1 MVTGGAMGMGAA
13 TVRRLVGEGANVV
26 IADVNVAEAEALAAE
41 LGPTAVVEKL
51 DVRSPQQWTDLVQ
64 RTEERFGS
72 VDILV
77 NNAGIVDPAPLEQWD
92 VAQLQRVLDVNLIGV
107 FNGIQAVT
115 PAMKRAGGGSI
126 VNLGSVAAFIGIIQ
140 MAGYVASK
148 WAVRGLTKTA
158 ALELG
163 TYGIRVNAVHPGQ
176 INTPMTRGA
185 TFETSSVALGRVG
198 EPDDVART
206 GALPRQRRRAVRH
219 RQRRGRRWRADRRPG
234 RLPGHT
240 PVGSGVDPPRASG
253 GDGLWP
259 GKQQPDLLD
268 VLRHREEIEAP

>member
-1 MVTGGAMGMGAA
+1 MGRVTGKTAVVTGGAMGMGAA

-72 VDILV
+72 IDILV

-126 VNLGSVAAFIGIIQ
+126 VNLGSVAAFIGIIL
-140 MAGYVASK
+140 MSGYVASK
-148 WAVRGLTKTA
+148 WAVRGLTKSA

-206 GALPRQRRRAVRH
+206 VLFLASDDAQFITGSDVV
-219 RQRRGRRWRADRRPG
+219 ADG
-234 RLPGHT
+234 GQIA
-240 PVGSGVDPPRASG
+240 GQADYQGVP
-253 GDGLWP
+253 W
-259 GKQQPDLLD
+259 
-268 VLRHREEIEAP
+268 

>member
-1 MVTGGAMGMGAA
+1 MGRVAGKTAVVTGGAMGMGAA
-13 TVRRLVGEGANVV
+13 AVRRLVGEGANVV

-77 NNAGIVDPAPLEQWD
+77 NNAGIVDPAPIEQWD
-92 VAQLQRVLDVNLIGV
+92 VAQFQRVLDVNLIGV

-126 VNLGSVAAFIGIIQ
+126 VNMGSVAAFIGITQ
-140 MAGYVASK
+140 MTGYVASK
-148 WAVRGLTKTA
+148 WAVRGLTKSA

-163 TYGIRVNAVHPGQ
+163 AYGIRVNAVHPGQ
-176 INTPMTRGA
+176 INTPMTKDA

-206 GALPRQRRRAVRH
+206 VLFLASDDAQFVTGSDLV
-219 RQRRGRRWRADRRPG
+219 ADG
-234 RLPGHT
+234 GQIA
-240 PVGSGVDPPRASG
+240 GQADYSGVPR
-253 GDGLWP
+253 
-259 GKQQPDLLD
+259 
-268 VLRHREEIEAP
+268 

>member
-1 MVTGGAMGMGAA
+1 MGRVAGKTAVVTGGAMGMGAA
-13 TVRRLVGEGANVV
+13 AVRRLVGEGANVV

-126 VNLGSVAAFIGIIQ
+126 VNMGSVAAFIGIIQ

-148 WAVRGLTKTA
+148 WAVRGLTKNA

-163 TYGIRVNAVHPGQ
+163 AYGIRVNAVHPGQ
-176 INTPMTRGA
+176 INTPMTKGA

-206 GALPRQRRRAVRH
+206 VLFLASDDAQFVTGSDLV
-219 RQRRGRRWRADRRPG
+219 ADG
-234 RLPGHT
+234 GQIA
-240 PVGSGVDPPRASG
+240 GQADYSGVPR
-253 GDGLWP
+253 
-259 GKQQPDLLD
+259 
-268 VLRHREEIEAP
+268 

>member
-1 MVTGGAMGMGAA
+1 MGRVAGKTAVVTGGAMGMGAA
-13 TVRRLVGEGANVV
+13 TVRRLVAEGANVV

-51 DVRSPQQWTDLVQ
+51 DVRIAEQWTDLVQ

-77 NNAGIVDPAPLEQWD
+77 NNAGIADPAPLEQWD
-92 VAQLQRVLDVNLIGV
+92 VARLQHTLDVNLIGV

-126 VNLGSVAAFIGIIQ
+126 VNMGSVVAFTGLPR
-140 MAGYVASK
+140 MPAYVVSK

-163 TYGIRVNAVHPGQ
+163 AYGIRVNAVHPGQ

-185 TFETSSVALGRVG
+185 TFDTSNVALGRVG
-198 EPDDVART
+198 QPDDIAGAVLFLASDDARFVT
-206 GALPRQRRRAVRH
+206 GSDLT
-219 RQRRGRRWRADRRPG
+219 ADG
-234 RLPGHT
+234 GQT
-240 PVGSGVDPPRASG
+240 AGQADYQGVP
-253 GDGLWP
+253 
-259 GKQQPDLLD
+259 K
-268 VLRHREEIEAP
+268 

>member
-1 MVTGGAMGMGAA
+1 MGRVAGKTAVVTGGAMGMGAA

-51 DVRSPQQWTDLVQ
+51 DVRSPQQWADLVQ

-77 NNAGIVDPAPLEQWD
+77 NNAGIVDPAPIEQWD

-126 VNLGSVAAFIGIIQ
+126 VNIGSVAAFMGVIQ
-140 MAGYVASK
+140 MSGYVASK
-148 WAVRGLTKTA
+148 WAVRGLTKNA

-176 INTPMTRGA
+176 MNTPMTKGV
-185 TFETSSVALGRVG
+185 TFDTSNIALGRVG

-206 GALPRQRRRAVRH
+206 VLFLASDDAQFVTGSDLV
-219 RQRRGRRWRADRRPG
+219 ADG
-234 RLPGHT
+234 GQIA
-240 PVGSGVDPPRASG
+240 GQADYSGVPR
-253 GDGLWP
+253 
-259 GKQQPDLLD
+259 
-268 VLRHREEIEAP
+268 